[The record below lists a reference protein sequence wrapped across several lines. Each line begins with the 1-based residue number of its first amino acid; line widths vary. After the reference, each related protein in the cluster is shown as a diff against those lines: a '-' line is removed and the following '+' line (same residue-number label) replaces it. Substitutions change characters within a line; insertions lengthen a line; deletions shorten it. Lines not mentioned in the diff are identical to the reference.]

1 MALCWG
7 CKEQIW
13 NTITTKFKFQY
24 FPLAGLLST
33 KLWYHL
39 FPAKV
44 NVIFHLI
51 ICEEESIILNQQQ
64 NLFGDYN
71 LSEYITKLN
80 NTGAKIV
87 VSKIKNCEDCVM
99 KSRIARM
106 LAYKIPEVRAQITV
120 SMHSQLTSP
129 TWGGGS
135 AKS

>member
-1 MALCWG
+1 MENSKIWISTALCLG

-13 NTITTKFKFQY
+13 NTITTKLKFQY

-51 ICEEESIILNQQQ
+51 ICEEESIINQQQ

-106 LAYKIPEVRAQITV
+106 LAYKIPEVRAPITV

-129 TWGGGS
+129 T
-135 AKS
+135 

>member
-1 MALCWG
+1 M
-7 CKEQIW
+7 
-13 NTITTKFKFQY
+13 
-24 FPLAGLLST
+24 
-33 KLWYHL
+33 
-39 FPAKV
+39 

-51 ICEEESIILNQQQ
+51 ICEEESIINQQQ

-106 LAYKIPEVRAQITV
+106 LAYKIPEVRAPITV
-120 SMHSQLTSP
+120 LTHSQMTSP
-129 TWGGGS
+129 T
-135 AKS
+135 